1 MGLRNNILL
10 CISNLI
16 RDEIEEAPA
25 GFFDHENLIRDE
37 IEEAPAGFFDH
48 ENLIRDEIEEAPA
61 GFFDPAIGN
70 NPSRFTG
77 PPSQSPHAGPERNPI
92 YLYSY

>member
-1 MGLRNNILL
+1 MSAVNLTIPGSPKRPMGLRNNILL
-10 CISNLI
+10 CIS
-16 RDEIEEAPA
+16 
-25 GFFDHENLIRDE
+25 NLIRDE